1 MKISYH
7 SFDYKACDTVPV
19 IASFD
24 TDGHMKPLYVRIQ
37 GIPYKIDSYWVKSQY
52 ANSTEF
58 HCQVINGDRRIPLSL
73 TYHAEE
79 SVWTMPVI
87 E

>member
-1 MKISYH
+1 MKISYT

-24 TDGHMKPLYVRIQ
+24 AEGHIKPLYVRIQ
-37 GIPYKIDSYWVKSQY
+37 DTPYKIDSYWIKSQY

-58 HCQVINGDRRIPLSL
+58 FCKVINRDKLTPLSL

-79 SVWTMPVI
+79 GVWTMPVI